1 MKKLISVV
9 LALLLVGAGAWV
21 VADRVESPNQ
31 VAARAEPPK
40 PDPVVAPLVRGYLNG
55 PISMSAVAQHEQ
67 TVTIKP
73 PPTLTG
79 VVTSVEKAVGDTLQS
94 GSVLMRTNGR
104 PLFVLI
110 GAFALY
116 RDIQPGDSGD
126 DVQGIQVSL
135 KDAGY
140 SIGHDRAGVYG
151 RGTQAA
157 VRQMYKRAGY
167 VAPEAPAVVAPEAP
181 AVAVTDAGVN
191 GGEADA
197 TPTSSS
203 VEASAGVAGPRVL
216 QTEVMMIASLPAT
229 VGSIAPVGAQVSSET
244 DLVTLGAG
252 QVVLSATLPNGS
264 LGALTVGAAG
274 AFTDDTGAEG
284 AAEVTAVHPTEK
296 GDATV
301 VVLSSNSAVTPG
313 SSYVLNVKNPAA
325 EPGDSLLAPIA
336 AVVARG
342 GSSYVYAR
350 DGGLFR
356 EVNVDVTGSVGGVAA
371 IVPVDSGVPLDAGT
385 EVRIG

>member
-40 PDPVVAPLVRGYLNG
+40 PDPVVAPLARGYLNG

-126 DVQGIQVSL
+126 DVQGVQVSL

-140 SIGHDRAGVYG
+140 SIGHDRAGVYA

-167 VAPEAPAVVAPEAP
+167 VAPEAPAVAA
-181 AVAVTDAGVN
+181 TDAGVN

-244 DLVTLGAG
+244 DLVTLGEG

-284 AAEVTAVHPTEK
+284 AAEVTAVRLTEK

-301 VVLSSNSAVTPG
+301 VVLSSNSAVTPA
-313 SSYVLNVKNPAA
+313 SSYVLTVDNPAA